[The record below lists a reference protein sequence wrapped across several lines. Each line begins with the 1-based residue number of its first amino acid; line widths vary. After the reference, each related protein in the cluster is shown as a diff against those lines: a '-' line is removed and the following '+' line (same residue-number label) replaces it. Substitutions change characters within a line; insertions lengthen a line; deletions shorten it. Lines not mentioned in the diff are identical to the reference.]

1 MTTSTHL
8 GFDAELVQSN
18 SLIAHYIN
26 SITTGDDEGGTEILH
41 ASGNFVASTNGL
53 QNKIDLWSIANPEQM
68 TLITSLASK
77 DDYSITSVDIKGST
91 VIAALQNDTYGS
103 AGLVRIFDI
112 SDLED
117 ITSTDVEVGIHP
129 DSVALNSAG
138 TMAFTAN
145 EAELDEDGT
154 LDPSDSKGS
163 ISVINITTGAVTNI
177 SFDGFTEEQL
187 GALRISP
194 VAIEKHGS
202 LIEAALYDI
211 EPEYVALSPDENT
224 LFVTLQEANAVAKI
238 DLTAFT
244 AGDSVTGA
252 DVMTLLPLGTKDHSL
267 AANSLDASDKD
278 DAINI
283 TTHPFKGMYMP
294 DGITTVEIA
303 GETYFITANEGDD
316 RGDFED
322 LDEKGS
328 YGDALEV
335 KDAVEQ
341 GLIDPSVAATLDI
354 SETGSGYINMS
365 IYDGDTDGDGDI
377 DEIHTFG
384 GRSFTIWNTDGEVV
398 YDSGD
403 NLDQIVAKRFP
414 DAFDDGRSDNKG
426 SEPEA
431 VETFTIGDKTYLA
444 VGTERFS
451 VNPIF
456 DISNPEA
463 PVLVTAIDGDSKGD
477 ISPEHLEFVTVGG
490 KNYLLSSNEVSSTI
504 GMYELKAPV
513 TVGQT
518 TALIPTANTSNEA
531 AELVDGQS
539 GDTDFAFGD
548 FKALATVGEVDAS
561 TGTPLTGYPDGQA
574 AYLLDNDTIRV
585 IYQSE
590 SYGTMSSETAAQQL
604 ANGTGQTGSQI
615 HYIDYN
621 RSQFADF
628 MENGVAAADMV
639 EATGHLYDTIYNF
652 AGEEMT
658 ADGTW
663 GNQALVN
670 ADGSF
675 TKAAFADSMQLK
687 EGDFFVNS
695 YCGAW
700 LEPANKWGDG
710 IGFANDVWLTAE
722 EWNIS
727 SMYSGT
733 DIDTADTVGLAS
745 IAVDIAT
752 GTAYTVPALGQT
764 GYEKMTPI
772 NSGHEDYVVIV
783 LSGYNHFEDSA
794 PLKVYVGRKGVDA
807 DGVALTDGANDRDT
821 FLGNNGL
828 LYGKIYGLAV
838 ANEDYA
844 GLGIDNI
851 DPDSYLA
858 DSYLTNADA
867 PNKFDAKFI
876 ATSYQWG
883 GWDDV
888 NSLKDTEML
897 LWQDANEQPEGYTWF
912 NGDYKTEHAA
922 ADPDANNFRYVQNM
936 TNKGGVFG
944 FDLEGIAE
952 TLAAAGGDLPS
963 ALDVE
968 VTRII
973 SGVDGSLTLET
984 GGAGIAHGEES
995 DASIHLGADKAGL
1008 VQPDGL
1014 QWVKTADAD
1023 MLILDE
1029 DSGNDYGER
1038 KMAIMLDPDT
1048 MEVDQGSEGYL
1059 LAIAGGKND
1068 PRGGVAAAMEGAATS
1083 ANSVE
1088 FSGSWN
1094 VSALVAKKDDG
1105 SFYSLEELAGV
1116 GQQSIN
1122 ETIALADSTF
1132 IGVIQ
1137 SRPDSGGQV
1146 DAVNADA
1153 GGQIF
1158 MFTVD
1163 STGYVQH
1170 KSITDASELINAVDG
1185 YKGAIGVNTLNVSGL
1200 ASDDIWLQYVNDTL
1214 VLRNASNRTEKA
1226 ELADVERIKFSDTA
1240 IAFDTEGA
1248 TSAGGIYRLYQATFA
1263 RTPDKEGLGFW
1274 LDAADKGLST
1284 VSMAE
1289 DFTWS
1294 AEFQNLYGI
1303 TTKDNYG
1310 TGTDVRDLVTG
1321 FYENV
1326 LGRAPDAGGLNY
1338 YTGVI
1343 ESHEKTVG
1351 RVLAEISDSPENY
1364 DATIELIQ
1372 NGIQYDLWVG

>member
-53 QNKIDLWSIANPEQM
+53 LNKIDLWSISDPEEM
-68 TLITSLASK
+68 TLIASLTSK
-77 DDYSITSVDIKGST
+77 DGYKITSVDIKGST

-145 EAELDEDGT
+145 EAELDMDGT

-163 ISVINITTGAVTNI
+163 ISVINVTTGAVTNI

-316 RGDFED
+316 RGDFND

-354 SETGSGYINMS
+354 SESGSGYINMS
-365 IYDGDTDGDGDI
+365 IYDGDTDDDGDI

-384 GRSFTIWNTDGEVV
+384 GRSFTIWNADGEVV

-414 DAFDDGRSDNKG
+414 DAFDDKRSDNKG

-463 PVLVTAIDGDSKGD
+463 PVLVTAIDGYSKGD

-513 TVGQT
+513 TVGET
-518 TALIPTANTSNEA
+518 TALIPQASTATEASQLLDGESGNTNF
-531 AELVDGQS
+531 Q
-539 GDTDFAFGD
+539 FGD
-548 FKALATVGEVDAS
+548 FKALSTIGEVDLE
-561 TGTPLTGYPDGQA
+561 TGNSLTGYPDGSA
-574 AYLLDNDTIRV
+574 AWLKDAETITV
-585 IYQSE
+585 AYQSE
-590 SYGTMSSETAAQQL
+590 SYANIYGTETYAQVMTSG
-604 ANGTGQTGSQI
+604 ATFTGSHI
-615 HYIDYN
+615 HTIDYS
-621 RSQFADF
+621 REEFASF
-628 MENGVAAADMV
+628 MENGEAASTMV
-639 EATGHLYDTIYNF
+639 EGSGFLFNKVYNVF
-652 AGEEMT
+652 GDEVVAK
-658 ADGTW
+658 ADGGVW
-663 GNQALVN
+663 GNQALP
-670 ADGSF
+670 DGTMVDFSNP
-675 TKAAFADSMQLK
+675 LK
-687 EGDFFVNS
+687 EADFHFHS
-695 YCGAW
+695 FCGSW
-700 LEPANKWGDG
+700 YEPANKWGNG
-710 IGFANDVWLTAE
+710 IGFENDIWLMAE
-722 EWNIS
+722 EWSIN
-727 SMYSGT
+727 GT
-733 DIDTADTVGLAS
+733 LADTHSDDTMGLAS
-745 IAVDIAT
+745 MVVDIES
-752 GTAYTVPALGQT
+752 GIAYTAPALGQT
-764 GYEKMTPI
+764 GYEKMMPI
-772 NSGHEDYVVIV
+772 NTGHEDYVAIV
-783 LSGYNHFEDSA
+783 LAGYNHDEEPA
-794 PLKVYVGRKGVDA
+794 PLKIYIGKKGVDA
-807 DGVALTDGANDRDT
+807 DGNALSVDANERDN
-821 FLGNNGL
+821 FLGSNGL
-828 LYGKIYGLAV
+828 LHGKIYGLAV
-838 ANEDYA
+838 SNEDLA
-844 GLGIDNI
+844 SLGIQDINTETKMMDN
-851 DPDSYLA
+851 YLS
-858 DSYLTNADA
+858 DADA

-876 ATSYQWG
+876 ATDYQWS
-883 GWDDV
+883 GWGTENAV
-888 NSLKDTEML
+888 AVKDTEMN
-897 LWQDANEQPEGYTWF
+897 LWDDADQQPEGYTYF
-912 NGDYKTEHAA
+912 VGDSKTEHPAVN
-922 ADPDANNFRYVQNM
+922 PDVDKFQYVQNM
-936 TNKGGVFG
+936 TQNGGLLG
-944 FDLEGIAE
+944 FDLEGIVE
-952 TLAAAGGDLPS
+952 TLAAAGGNLPTELGAS
-963 ALDVE
+963 
-968 VTRII
+968 VTRILPA
-973 SGVDGSLTLET
+973 VDGALTLET
-984 GGAGIAHGEES
+984 GDEGVGHNGESAE
-995 DASIHLGADKAGL
+995 IHLEADAAKMVA
-1008 VQPDGL
+1008 PDGL
-1014 QWVKTADAD
+1014 HWVKTADGD
-1023 MLILDE
+1023 MLIIDE

-1038 KMAIMLDPDT
+1038 KYAVMIDPET
-1048 MEVDQGSEGYL
+1048 MEAAEGTNGYL
-1059 LAIAGGKND
+1059 LALAGGSED
-1068 PRGGVAAAMEGAATS
+1068 PRLLNDASALGGAVSRATS
-1083 ANSVE
+1083 AE

-1094 VSALVAKKDDG
+1094 VTALVAKKEDG
-1105 SFYSLEELAGV
+1105 SFYSMEELQGTGLEEVNSMTSL
-1116 GQQSIN
+1116 S
-1122 ETIALADSTF
+1122 DSVF
-1132 IGVIQ
+1132 IGVVQQ
-1137 SRPDSGGQV
+1137 SGESGGQV
-1146 DAVNADA
+1146 AGTLADK

-1163 STGYVQH
+1163 GTGYVQH
-1170 KSITDASELINAVDG
+1170 KSITDASILIDTVDG
-1185 YKGAIGVNTLNVSGL
+1185 YKGGIGVNTLNVGVNYADVVVSQFDDEVTIVNAADSAQT
-1200 ASDDIWLQYVNDTL
+1200 ASLTQ
-1214 VLRNASNRTEKA
+1214 
-1226 ELADVERIKFSDTA
+1226 VERIKFADGLLALDIHGDTGL
-1240 IAFDTEGA
+1240 IYNLYKMTLGREFDADGMA
-1248 TSAGGIYRLYQATFA
+1248 Y
-1263 RTPDKEGLGFW
+1263 W
-1274 LDAADKGLST
+1274 LSEADKGFSDMK
-1284 VSMAE
+1284 MAASFLASE
-1289 DFTWS
+1289 EFGAKSNSEFLVDLYQDAFGRS
-1294 AEFQNLYGI
+1294 A
-1303 TTKDNYG
+1303 
-1310 TGTDVRDLVTG
+1310 
-1321 FYENV
+1321 
-1326 LGRAPDAGGLNY
+1326 DAGGFSFWSEALDQGVSRAEVVLGFHESEEMQ
-1338 YTGVI
+1338 TGM
-1343 ESHEKTVG
+1343 
-1351 RVLAEISDSPENY
+1351 DSLLT
-1364 DATIELIQ
+1364 D
-1372 NGIQYDLWVG
+1372 GIWIV